1 MMMGQGKKAKILVD
15 RNGQG
20 DFVESISV
28 LFNPSEYSVEAA
40 NNYSWQKILGQS
52 VPVGMFMS
60 GEIETMSVD
69 LFFDTY
75 EAGVDV
81 RIFTNQVL
89 ELMAVE
95 KQLNTPPICKFV
107 WDSFQ
112 FTGVVEKVSQ
122 RFTMFLEQGTP
133 VRATLGVTFKG
144 TSVKKSSGDIASA
157 TEKVT
162 QQTVNQGDQLY
173 LIAYRTYKDPGKWRK
188 IAIANQIDN
197 PRLLKPSTALKVMSM
212 R

>member
-1 MMMGQGKKAKILVD
+1 MMGQEKKAKILVD

-20 DFVESISV
+20 DFKESISV
-28 LFNPSEYSVEAA
+28 LFNPSEYKVDAS

-52 VPVGMFMS
+52 VPVGMFTS
-60 GEIETMSVD
+60 GDIETLSVD

-81 RIFTNQVL
+81 RAFTNQVL
-89 ELMAVE
+89 GLMVVE
-95 KQLNTPPICKFV
+95 KKISTPPLCKFV

-122 RFTMFLEQGTP
+122 RFTMFLDQGTP

-144 TSVKKSSGDIASA
+144 TSVKKSADDIGTAR
-157 TEKVT
+157 EKVA
-162 QQTVNQGDQLY
+162 QQMVNQGDQLH
-173 LIAYRTYKDPGKWRK
+173 LMAYRSYNDASKWRN
-188 IAIANQIDN
+188 IANANQIDN
-197 PRLLKPSTALKVMSM
+197 PRLLKPATTLHVPLV